1 MGLIAKEHSKKKDS
15 IETLYPTY
23 LDTTNPKFLLL
34 DNMYVS
40 SFLVVNYNKEMEGG
54 FLDKLLF
61 LGIDMQISIYY
72 EKQNTNEVL
81 KKLTY
86 HIGNTG
92 ADIKSSNEN
101 QIDINIMQKTYGDAK
116 YIRERMQLDDE
127 DLYYVYIYILVYSNS
142 MKKLEINMRR
152 VENVAMR

>member
-1 MGLIAKEHSKKKDS
+1 MGLISKEHSNSKNK

-40 SFLVVNYNKEMEGG
+40 SFLIVNYNKEMEGG

-61 LGIDMQISIYY
+61 LGIDMQISMFY
-72 EKQNTNEVL
+72 EKQDTNEVL

-86 HIGNTG
+86 QTQGQISKVQMK
-92 ADIKSSNEN
+92 IK
-101 QIDINIMQKTYGDAK
+101 
-116 YIRERMQLDDE
+116 
-127 DLYYVYIYILVYSNS
+127 
-142 MKKLEINMRR
+142 
-152 VENVAMR
+152 

>member
-1 MGLIAKEHSKKKDS
+1 MGLISKEHSKKKDN

-54 FLDKLLF
+54 FLDKILF